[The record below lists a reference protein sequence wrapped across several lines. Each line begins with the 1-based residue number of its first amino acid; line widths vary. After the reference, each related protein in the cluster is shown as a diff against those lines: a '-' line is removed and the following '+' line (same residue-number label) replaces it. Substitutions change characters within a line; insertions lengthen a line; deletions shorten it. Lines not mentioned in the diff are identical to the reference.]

1 METGTGHFNPTGPLS
16 PIHESDLESNN
27 LQTLGS
33 NPEPTVKSP
42 LHLPATNNNEILKV
56 QDLETETE
64 TSKIP
69 VLKWLFLA
77 VFLRPE
83 PLCD

>member
-33 NPEPTVKSP
+33 NPEPTVKSSAQ
-42 LHLPATNNNEILKV
+42 LPATNNNEILKV

-69 VLKWLFLA
+69 VFGCFWLFLYS
-77 VFLRPE
+77 F
-83 PLCD
+83 

>member
-42 LHLPATNNNEILKV
+42 AQLPATNNNEILKI

-69 VLKWLFLA
+69 VLKWLA
-77 VFLRPE
+77 VFVFFLK
-83 PLCD
+83 DFFV

>member
-33 NPEPTVKSP
+33 NPGPTVKS
-42 LHLPATNNNEILKV
+42 PATNNNEILKLQDSNFKM
-56 QDLETETE
+56 QDL
-64 TSKIP
+64 
-69 VLKWLFLA
+69 
-77 VFLRPE
+77 VFGG
-83 PLCD
+83 DS